1 MHIEGR
7 DEKDNEILNV
17 IRDHARLSFTEIG
30 EKVGLSRVAVKN
42 RIEQMESDGVIKAY
56 RTIIEPES
64 APDGIEFIIDVT
76 AEPEFFDEVADDL
89 AKEKLIRKLVIA
101 TGRTRLLAFGYA
113 ANYQTLD
120 SYVRQLY
127 HRMRGI
133 REICFHNVT
142 SVLKDVDR
150 GVEYE
155 KRNDRTGNG

>member
-17 IRDHARLSFTEIG
+17 ILDNARLSFTEIG

-42 RIEQMESDGVIKAY
+42 RIAQMEKDGVIKSY
-56 RTIIEPES
+56 RTIVEPES
-64 APDGIEFIIDVT
+64 APDGIEFIIDIT
-76 AEPEFFDEVADDL
+76 AEPEYFDEVTDDL
-89 AKEKLIRKLVIA
+89 AKEKLIRRLVIA

-113 ANYQTLD
+113 ANYQTLE
-120 SYVRQLY
+120 SYVGQLY

-133 REICFHNVT
+133 RDITFQNVT

-155 KRNDRTGNG
+155 KRNRS

>member
-1 MHIEGR
+1 MYIEGR

-17 IRDHARLSFTEIG
+17 IKDHARLSFTEIG

-133 REICFHNVT
+133 REICFQNVT